1 MAIDV
6 GKHKKKVTDNKPSI
20 NLVPFIDILFTIMIF
35 LVVTSN
41 FSATDVQTDDSDI
54 VDDASGKP
62 NVTDVS
68 GDAEYYV
75 MPVANLHKVTVNGQ
89 DRSDAIAGSAVGVQA
104 RVIEIIK
111 KRCAYGR
118 IVDRGRNTISCRYI
132 ACVQDLVYA
141 KSSTRDHH
149 CFF

>member
-6 GKHKKKVTDNKPSI
+6 RKHKKKFLDQKPSI

-41 FSATDVQTDDSDI
+41 FSATDVQADTADDLDQGT
-54 VDDASGKP
+54 GKP

-68 GDAEYYV
+68 GDQEYYV
-75 MPVANLHKVTVNGQ
+75 VPVANLHKVTVNGQ

-104 RVIEIIK
+104 RVIDEGQVIIK
-111 KRCAYGR
+111 PGE
-118 IVDRGRNTISCRYI
+118 IVIETPPGISVEQ
-132 ACVQDLVYA
+132 AVQRPEL
-141 KSSTRDHH
+141 
-149 CFF
+149 

>member
-6 GKHKKKVTDNKPSI
+6 RKHKKKFLDQKPSI

-41 FSATDVQTDDSDI
+41 FSATDVQADTADDLDQGT
-54 VDDASGKP
+54 GKP

-68 GDAEYYV
+68 GDQEYYV
-75 MPVANLHKVTVNGQ
+75 VPVANLHKVTVDGQ

-104 RVIEIIK
+104 RVIDEGQVIIK
-111 KRCAYGR
+111 PGE
-118 IVDRGRNTISCRYI
+118 IVIETPPGISVDQ
-132 ACVQDLVYA
+132 AVQRPEV
-141 KSSTRDHH
+141 
-149 CFF
+149 

>member
-6 GKHKKKVTDNKPSI
+6 RKHKKKVLDQKPSI

-41 FSATDVQTDDSDI
+41 FSATDVQTDDST
-54 VDDASGKP
+54 VADDATGKP

-68 GDAEYYV
+68 GDAEYYI
-75 MPVANLHKVTVNGQ
+75 MPVANLHKVVVNGQ

-104 RVIEIIK
+104 KVIDGGQIQIKPGEIIITTP
-111 KRCAYGR
+111 AG
-118 IVDRGRNTISCRYI
+118 VSVEE
-132 ACVQDLVYA
+132 AVQRPVL
-141 KSSTRDHH
+141 
-149 CFF
+149 

>member
-6 GKHKKKVTDNKPSI
+6 KRHKKKVLDQKPNI

-41 FSATDVQTDDSDI
+41 FSATDVQADDSS
-54 VDDASGKP
+54 VADDGSGKP

-68 GDAEYYV
+68 GDQEYYIV
-75 MPVANLHKVTVNGQ
+75 PVANLHKVTVDGQ

-104 RVIEIIK
+104 RVIDEGQVIIK
-111 KRCAYGR
+111 PGEIDIKTPGG
-118 IVDRGRNTISCRYI
+118 ISVDH
-132 ACVQDLVYA
+132 AVQRPEL
-141 KSSTRDHH
+141 
-149 CFF
+149 

>member
-6 GKHKKKVTDNKPSI
+6 KNYKKKVLNQKPTI

-41 FSATDVQTDDSDI
+41 FSATDVQSDDADV

-89 DRSDAIAGSAVGVQA
+89 DKSDSIAGSAVGVQA
-104 RVIEIIK
+104 RVIDEGQISIKPGEIDIMTPP
-111 KRCAYGR
+111 G
-118 IVDRGRNTISCRYI
+118 ISPDV
-132 ACVQDLVYA
+132 AVQRPEV
-141 KSSTRDHH
+141 
-149 CFF
+149 

>member
-6 GKHKKKVTDNKPSI
+6 KKHKKKLLDQKPNI

-41 FSATDVQTDDSDI
+41 FSADVQTDD
-54 VDDASGKP
+54 ASVTDGATGKP

-68 GDAEYYV
+68 GDAEYYI

-89 DRSDAIAGSAVGVQA
+89 DRSDAIAGGAVGVLA
-104 RVIEIIK
+104 KVIDNGQIQIKPGEIIITTPP
-111 KRCAYGR
+111 G
-118 IVDRGRNTISCRYI
+118 VS
-132 ACVQDLVYA
+132 VQDAVKRPAL
-141 KSSTRDHH
+141 
-149 CFF
+149 

>member
-6 GKHKKKVTDNKPSI
+6 KKHKKKFLDQKPSI

-41 FSATDVQTDDSDI
+41 FSADVQADTADDIDSG
-54 VDDASGKP
+54 SGKP

-68 GDAEYYV
+68 GDQEYYV
-75 MPVANLHKVTVNGQ
+75 VPVANLHKVTVDGQ

-104 RVIEIIK
+104 RVIDEGQVSIRPGEIVITTPS
-111 KRCAYGR
+111 G
-118 IVDRGRNTISCRYI
+118 ISPDK
-132 ACVQDLVYA
+132 AVQRPEL
-141 KSSTRDHH
+141 
-149 CFF
+149 

>member
-6 GKHKKKVTDNKPSI
+6 RKHKKKFLDQKPSI

-41 FSATDVQTDDSDI
+41 FSATDVQADTADDLDQGT
-54 VDDASGKP
+54 GKP

-68 GDAEYYV
+68 GDQEYYV
-75 MPVANLHKVTVNGQ
+75 VPVANLHKVTVNGQ

-104 RVIEIIK
+104 RVSDEGQVIIK
-111 KRCAYGR
+111 PGE
-118 IVDRGRNTISCRYI
+118 IVIETPPGISVDQ
-132 ACVQDLVYA
+132 AVQRPEV
-141 KSSTRDHH
+141 
-149 CFF
+149 

>member
-6 GKHKKKVTDNKPSI
+6 KKHKKKFLDQKPSI

-41 FSATDVQTDDSDI
+41 FSATDVQTDAA
-54 VDDASGKP
+54 DDVKDTGGKP

-68 GDAEYYV
+68 GDQEYYV

-89 DRSDAIAGSAVGVQA
+89 DRSDAISGSAVGVQA
-104 RVIEIIK
+104 NVIDEGQVTIKPGEIVIETPSGVSPEV
-111 KRCAYGR
+111 A
-118 IVDRGRNTISCRYI
+118 
-132 ACVQDLVYA
+132 VQRPEL
-141 KSSTRDHH
+141 
-149 CFF
+149 

>member
-6 GKHKKKVTDNKPSI
+6 RKHKKKVLDQKPSI

-41 FSATDVQTDDSDI
+41 FSATDVQTDDSS
-54 VDDASGKP
+54 VADDASGKP

-68 GDAEYYV
+68 GDQEYYV
-75 MPVANLHKVTVNGQ
+75 VPVANLHKVTVDGQ

-104 RVIEIIK
+104 RVIDEGQVIIK
-111 KRCAYGR
+111 PGEIEITTPPGVTPETAVHRPE
-118 IVDRGRNTISCRYI
+118 
-132 ACVQDLVYA
+132 L
-141 KSSTRDHH
+141 
-149 CFF
+149 

>member
-6 GKHKKKVTDNKPSI
+6 RKHKKKVLDQKPSI

-41 FSATDVQTDDSDI
+41 FSATDIQTDDST
-54 VDDASGKP
+54 VADDSTGKP

-75 MPVANLHKVTVNGQ
+75 VPVANLHKVVVNGE

-104 RVIEIIK
+104 QVIDGGQIQIKPGEIIITTPS
-111 KRCAYGR
+111 G
-118 IVDRGRNTISCRYI
+118 VS
-132 ACVQDLVYA
+132 VQDAVKRPEL
-141 KSSTRDHH
+141 
-149 CFF
+149 

>member
-6 GKHKKKVTDNKPSI
+6 RKHKKKFLDQKPRI

-41 FSATDVQTDDSDI
+41 FSATDVQADTADD
-54 VDDASGKP
+54 VDQGTGKP

-68 GDAEYYV
+68 GDQEYYV

-89 DRSDAIAGSAVGVQA
+89 DRSDTIAGSAVGVQA
-104 RVIEIIK
+104 RVIDEGQVTIKPGEIVIQTPP
-111 KRCAYGR
+111 G
-118 IVDRGRNTISCRYI
+118 ISVDQS
-132 ACVQDLVYA
+132 VQRPEL
-141 KSSTRDHH
+141 
-149 CFF
+149 

>member
-6 GKHKKKVTDNKPSI
+6 RKHKKKFLDQKPSI

-41 FSATDVQTDDSDI
+41 FSATDVQADTADDLDQGT
-54 VDDASGKP
+54 GKP

-68 GDAEYYV
+68 GDQEYYV
-75 MPVANLHKVTVNGQ
+75 VPVANLHKVTVNGQ

-104 RVIEIIK
+104 RVIDEGQVIIK
-111 KRCAYGR
+111 PGE
-118 IVDRGRNTISCRYI
+118 IVIQTPPGISVEQ
-132 ACVQDLVYA
+132 AVQRPEL
-141 KSSTRDHH
+141 
-149 CFF
+149 

>member
-6 GKHKKKVTDNKPSI
+6 KKHKKKLGQKPSI

-41 FSATDVQTDDSDI
+41 FSATDVQADTADDLDG
-54 VDDASGKP
+54 ASGKP

-68 GDAEYYV
+68 GDQEYYV

-89 DRSDAIAGSAVGVQA
+89 DRSDAIAGGAVGVKA
-104 RVIEIIK
+104 NVIDQGQVTIKPGEIVIQTPPGVSVEE
-111 KRCAYGR
+111 A
-118 IVDRGRNTISCRYI
+118 
-132 ACVQDLVYA
+132 VQRPEL
-141 KSSTRDHH
+141 
-149 CFF
+149 

>member
-6 GKHKKKVTDNKPSI
+6 RKHKKKVLDQKPSI

-41 FSATDVQTDDSDI
+41 FSATDVQTDDSD
-54 VDDASGKP
+54 VADDASGKP

-68 GDAEYYV
+68 GDQEYYV

-89 DRSDAIAGSAVGVQA
+89 DRSDAIAGAAVGVQA
-104 RVIEIIK
+104 RVIDEGQVIIK
-111 KRCAYGR
+111 PGE
-118 IVDRGRNTISCRYI
+118 IVITTPAGISVDQ
-132 ACVQDLVYA
+132 AVQRTEL
-141 KSSTRDHH
+141 
-149 CFF
+149 